1 MIKSASEIR
10 ACEERISSAESL
22 LSKLNQEMEASTSDF
37 EKLNELFVQK
47 QEIEDELEMLY
58 NKWGELT
65 C

>member
-1 MIKSASEIR
+1 
-10 ACEERISSAESL
+10 
-22 LSKLNQEMEASTSDF
+22 MEASASDF

-47 QEIEDELEMLY
+47 QEVEDELEMLY